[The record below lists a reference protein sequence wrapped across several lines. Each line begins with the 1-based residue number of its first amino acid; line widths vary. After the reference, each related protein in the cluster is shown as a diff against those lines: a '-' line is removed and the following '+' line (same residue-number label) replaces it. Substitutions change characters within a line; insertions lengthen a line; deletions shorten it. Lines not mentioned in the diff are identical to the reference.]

1 MGSLVLLDLMGG
13 VALLLWGLHMV
24 HSGILRAFGPNL
36 RHLLGRALGNRLTAF
51 SAGLGLTALLQS
63 STATALITS
72 SFTSEGLV
80 SLVPALA
87 IMLGANVGTTLI
99 VQVLSFNIAAVAPVL
114 FIVGLVAFRSGPRSR
129 IKDVGRVFIGLGLML
144 LALHI
149 LLNTLAP
156 AENAPGVRVFM
167 NAITGDPILCILFAA
182 VITWLVHSSVA
193 SVLLVMSLAYAHFI
207 TPPAALALV
216 LGANLGSAIN
226 PLVEGA
232 RRDNP
237 ASYRLPLG
245 NLINRVAGILL
256 VAPFLGPIAELL
268 QSWQPDLAKATALF
282 HIAFN
287 VATAVAFIGLLDG
300 LAAILKKLLPERVRE
315 ADPSGPRYLDE
326 SALETPSLALADAAR
341 ETLHMGDHVE
351 IMLRKVMAAM
361 MTNDRALVDQ
371 VTQMDNSVDS
381 LDEAIKLYVTKL
393 TRGSLDEREGQ
404 RAMEIVSFA
413 INLEHIGDII
423 DKNLSELATKKI
435 KRRFQFSAEGAEE
448 LSAFHKRTMDSLRIA
463 FGVFMSG
470 DVNEARKL
478 LAEKSALRNAEL
490 AATERHLDRLREG
503 RPETIE
509 TTSLHLDVL
518 RDLRRIHSHICSVA
532 IPCSMPPANSPPIA
546 APRRFWPHCRR
557 RCTAADKSTIQRL
570 RCAAAVLHDQHDV
583 SDVDDRRHRLAE
595 DDHRLTLGDAVDQ
608 RHQPA
613 SHREEP
619 ERHRHHALSG
629 ALARNPLHQE
639 TGGEQQL
646 RDQPEGQPE
655 IELGD
660 EYVVEIVAKR
670 LAVLNQHQITSV
682 AMGVGFLRRISHHT
696 PARSMIPIH
705 SRSKKP

>member
-24 HSGILRAFGPNL
+24 HSGILRAFGPDL
-36 RHLLGRALGNRLTAF
+36 RRFLAGALKNRFTAF
-51 SAGLGLTALLQS
+51 AAGIGLTALLQS

-72 SFTSEGLV
+72 SFTAEGLV
-80 SLVPALA
+80 GLVPALA

-99 VQVLSFNIAAVAPVL
+99 VQILSFNIAAAAPVL
-114 FIVGLVAFRSGPRSR
+114 FILGLVAFRSGARSR
-129 IKDVGRVFIGLGLML
+129 IKDVGRVSIGLGLML

-149 LLNTLAP
+149 LLDTLAP
-156 AENAPGVRVFM
+156 AENAPGMRVFM
-167 NAITGDPILCILFAA
+167 GAITSDPVLCIIMGAI
-182 VITWLVHSSVA
+182 VTWAVHSSVA
-193 SVLLVMSLAYAHFI
+193 SVLLIMSLAYAHFVA
-207 TPPAALALV
+207 PYAALALV

-226 PLVEGA
+226 PVFEGA

-237 ASYRLPLG
+237 ASYRLPVG
-245 NLINRVAGILL
+245 NLINRLVGVLL
-256 VAPFLGPIAELL
+256 VTPFLRPITEVL
-268 QSWQPDLAKATALF
+268 QAWQPDLAKLTAEF

-287 VATAVAFIGLLDG
+287 VATAIIFIGLLDG
-300 LAAILKKLLPERVRE
+300 IAGLLKKLLPDRVRE
-315 ADPSGPRYLDE
+315 TDPSRPRYLDE

-351 IMLRKVMAAM
+351 IMLRKVMAAI

-371 VTQMDNSVDS
+371 VSRMDNAVDS

-404 RAMEIVSFA
+404 RAMEIISFA

-435 KRRFQFSAEGAEE
+435 KRRFQFSPEGAEE
-448 LSAFHKRTMDSLRIA
+448 LSAFHKRTTDSLRIA

-478 LAEKSALRNAEL
+478 LAEKARLRNAEL

-532 IPCSMPPANSPPIA
+532 YPVLDAAGGLSARQSAESDLVALPAPATHPSP
-546 APRRFWPHCRR
+546 
-557 RCTAADKSTIQRL
+557 Q
-570 RCAAAVLHDQHDV
+570 
-583 SDVDDRRHRLAE
+583 
-595 DDHRLTLGDAVDQ
+595 
-608 RHQPA
+608 
-613 SHREEP
+613 
-619 ERHRHHALSG
+619 
-629 ALARNPLHQE
+629 
-639 TGGEQQL
+639 
-646 RDQPEGQPE
+646 
-655 IELGD
+655 
-660 EYVVEIVAKR
+660 
-670 LAVLNQHQITSV
+670 
-682 AMGVGFLRRISHHT
+682 
-696 PARSMIPIH
+696 
-705 SRSKKP
+705 